1 MLGAC
6 TQKRVA
12 IACGGTG
19 GHLFPGLAVACE
31 CARRN
36 LGVTLLVSPKD
47 VDQRAVRAAL
57 GLSGVSVVTLPAAAF
72 QSGSR
77 LAFIRGLARSYRVAL
92 TAFRDAPP
100 AAVLAMGGF
109 TSVAP
114 VLAGRRACARVF
126 LHESNVVPGRANRL
140 IAWCAD
146 EAFLGFAEAAVQL
159 CCRKK
164 TVTGTPVRPEIVR
177 RDPRECRIAL
187 GLDPAKPT
195 VLVMGGSQGASAIN
209 DLVTALVQR
218 FRSGFSGVQWI
229 HLTGPS
235 DIEKVQAIY
244 AQAGVQFMATAFCDK
259 MHLALGAATVAISRA
274 GASALAELAAVQLP
288 AILIPY
294 PRAAGNHQL
303 HNARAFERAGAAIVL
318 EQYRTEPEFA
328 AQLAEIARNIK
339 VIIEDAGLRQKMQVA
354 LAGLHRPNAA
364 RDIADAITA
373 AVLPNEQLRGECAVA
388 TSAAQSRHLSVVP

>member
-1 MLGAC
+1 MLGAS

-12 IACGGTG
+12 VACGGTG
-19 GHLFPGLAVACE
+19 GHLFPGLAVAGE
-31 CARRN
+31 FARRN

-47 VDQRAVRAAL
+47 IDQRAVQAAP
-57 GLSGVSVVTLPAAAF
+57 GLTGIGVITLPAAAF

-77 LAFIRGLARSYRVAL
+77 LAFIRGLASSYRIAL

-114 VLAGRRACARVF
+114 VLAGRRTGARVF

-140 IAWCAD
+140 IAWFAE
-146 EAFLGFAEAAVQL
+146 EAFLGFAEAAGQL
-159 CCRKK
+159 RCRKK
-164 TVTGTPVRPEIVR
+164 TVTGTPVRPEIAR
-177 RDPRECRIAL
+177 RDPAECRVAL
-187 GLDPAKPT
+187 GLDPDKPA

-209 DLVTALVQR
+209 DLVPALLQR
-218 FRSGFSGVQWI
+218 FASGFSGVQWI
-229 HLTGPS
+229 HLTGPN
-235 DIEKVQAIY
+235 DIGKVWAGY
-244 AQAGVQFMATAFCDK
+244 ARVGVRFIAMDFCDK

-274 GASALAELAAVQLP
+274 GASALAEFAAVRLP

-303 HNARAFERAGAAIVL
+303 HNACAFERAGAAIVF
-318 EQYRTEPEFA
+318 EQCRTEPEFK
-328 AQLAEIARNIK
+328 AQLAAVARHLK
-339 VIIEDAGLRQKMQVA
+339 LIIEDAGLRQKMQVA

-373 AVLPNEQLRGECAVA
+373 AVLPNEQVTGECTVA
-388 TSAAQSRHLSVVP
+388 TPAPQTRHLSVAP